1 LDEIRQFLGH
11 ILLVSHDR
19 FLLREMEE
27 IWELSQ
33 LGLTRY
39 GGNYDVYER
48 EKSLVVSAVERQL
61 NELNQEKKRL
71 KSQVQNSREKAEK
84 RVAQGNRV
92 RKAGGQSKLLLDYQ
106 KNSAEAALSARR
118 KQDAAQAK
126 QLATKK
132 ATLQSKQDALK
143 TQTLAL
149 PERLSAKGR
158 LLTVSRIRLPYGCGQ
173 EISVQL
179 SGTDK
184 LHVQGN
190 NGCGKSSLLK
200 VIAGA
205 LQPLSGEVRLGG
217 SVSYL
222 DQDFASLDGNT
233 SVLDHLL
240 DACPGMS
247 ETAARTRLAGA
258 GLESDAVFK
267 YVNQLSGGEK
277 MKLAVLMVSYQPGE
291 RLLLLDEPDNHLDLD
306 GKQVLADALKQYQ
319 GAFIMVSH
327 DNDFVKACG
336 VNKGI
341 TVADNK
347 A

>member
-1 LDEIRQFLGH
+1 
-11 ILLVSHDR
+11 
-19 FLLREMEE
+19 M
-27 IWELSQ
+27 
-33 LGLTRY
+33 
-39 GGNYDVYER
+39 
-48 EKSLVVSAVERQL
+48 
-61 NELNQEKKRL
+61 
-71 KSQVQNSREKAEK
+71 
-84 RVAQGNRV
+84 
-92 RKAGGQSKLLLDYQ
+92 
-106 KNSAEAALSARR
+106 
-118 KQDAAQAK
+118 
-126 QLATKK
+126 
-132 ATLQSKQDALK
+132 
-143 TQTLAL
+143 
-149 PERLSAKGR
+149 
-158 LLTVSRIRLPYGCGQ
+158 
-173 EISVQL
+173 
-179 SGTDK
+179 
-184 LHVQGN
+184 
-190 NGCGKSSLLK
+190 
-200 VIAGA
+200 
-205 LQPLSGEVRLGG
+205 GG

-240 DACPGMS
+240 DACPDMS